1 MTPSGEG
8 DGDALKSKIEL
19 SRMLLP
25 MQVQVLKMLLKLSM
39 TKVLIQGKI
48 KDHGES
54 ANDEK
59 MSWMM
64 NLWQNRLKKNVGYIG
79 SI

>member
-1 MTPSGEG
+1 
-8 DGDALKSKIEL
+8 
-19 SRMLLP
+19 
-25 MQVQVLKMLLKLSM
+25 M

-48 KDHGES
+48 KDHGKS

-59 MSWMM
+59 MPWMM
-64 NLWQNRLKKNVGYIG
+64 NLWQNRLKKNVDYIG